1 MLIHKYKML
10 SSAVLGLALLSA
22 FAIAAPVAEAK
33 TCYGVSKI
41 KYTNK
46 GAYTVS
52 TIFVMSKD
60 QNGDTQETVGTRPD
74 LLNGQSST
82 VNIAG
87 VSDGPSLG
95 DEVWGKIKIEAGDR
109 NGCRKDGNKFYYD
122 KQGGTVSYKS
132 SGTTQNDNRCE
143 LNGRPND
150 KYIIDCP

>member
-1 MLIHKYKML
+1 MLFHKYKMI
-10 SSAVLGLALLSA
+10 SSAILGLALLSA
-22 FAIAAPVAEAK
+22 FAIAAPAAEAK

-46 GAYTVS
+46 GAYTLG
-52 TIFVMSKD
+52 TIFVMFKD
-60 QNGDTQETVGTRPD
+60 QNGNKHETVGIRSNV
-74 LLNGQSST
+74 LNGQSAT
-82 VNIAG
+82 VNISA
-87 VSDGPSLG
+87 VSDGPSVG

-143 LNGRPND
+143 LNRRPNE